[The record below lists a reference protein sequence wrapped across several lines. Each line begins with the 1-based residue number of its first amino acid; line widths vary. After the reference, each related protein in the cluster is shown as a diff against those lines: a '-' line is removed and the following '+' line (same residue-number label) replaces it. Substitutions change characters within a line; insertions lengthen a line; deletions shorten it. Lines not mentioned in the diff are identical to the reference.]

1 MEDFY
6 ALAIEENN
14 SFSFLS
20 NDNGIRTFDSV
31 EEAES
36 DRQLEETPEAIYVA
50 HIQIDTKGEW
60 TK

>member
-1 MEDFY
+1 MESFY
-6 ALAIEENN
+6 VLAIEENR

-20 NDNGIRTFDSV
+20 NDNGIRTFDSI

-36 DRQLEETPEAIYVA
+36 DRQLEEVPEAIYIA
-50 HIQIDTKGEW
+50 HVQIDTKGDW